1 MNRKSVSVISKYS
14 KYKVQNIQKSKSKI
28 KNFKD
33 TIYSRGQIEVELGA
47 ESVPEISD
55 LGLIDSTNRNKLEN
69 YGASSAKVYL

>member
-1 MNRKSVSVISKYS
+1 MVT
-14 KYKVQNIQKSKSKI
+14 NINYQFFKIFKILGPKFSKSKTKI

-69 YGASSAKVYL
+69 YGA